1 MLDSENYVK
10 TGLWGVTP
18 EALAS
23 YGTTLDDILT
33 EGFTKIIMG
42 TESIDY
48 FDVIV
53 QNWRAAGGD
62 EATRAVNEAYG
73 K

>member
-1 MLDSENYVK
+1 M
-10 TGLWGVTP
+10 
-18 EALAS
+18 LAS
-23 YGTTLDDILT
+23 YGTTLDDLLT

-48 FDVIV
+48 FDVLV

-62 EATRAVNEAYG
+62 EATKAVNEAYG